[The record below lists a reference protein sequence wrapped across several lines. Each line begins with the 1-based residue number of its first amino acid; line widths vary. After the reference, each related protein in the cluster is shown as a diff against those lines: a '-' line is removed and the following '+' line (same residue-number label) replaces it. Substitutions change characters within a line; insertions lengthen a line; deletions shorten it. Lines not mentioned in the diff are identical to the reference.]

1 MVRDVDNHGHKIW
14 TPFGSS
20 AADGVVLGARN
31 NNNNNS
37 NNNNNNVFND
47 AQKIEFVLHKNII
60 NSVRVCLRSSS
71 SGSSSSLSL
80 SLSLS
85 LCLRLTD
92 DMRACVLFLSLL
104 LFCKNRNTF

>member
-14 TPFGSS
+14 TPFGAS
-20 AADGVVLGARN
+20 AADGGVVVGAHN
-31 NNNNNS
+31 NNNK
-37 NNNNNNVFND
+37 NNNNPFND

>member
-20 AADGVVLGARN
+20 AADGVVLGAHNNNNN

-37 NNNNNNVFND
+37 FND

-60 NSVRVCLRSSS
+60 NSVRVRVCVSSELFFRFFF
-71 SGSSSSLSL
+71 SLSL
-80 SLSLS
+80 CVRVRVCV
-85 LCLRLTD
+85 CLRLTD
-92 DMRACVLFLSLL
+92 DVRASFFS
-104 LFCKNRNTF
+104 